1 LDRLHFLF
9 FTFPHSLTS
18 PITAWFLSLIPP
30 QFCIFPPVLTNIF
43 IYRAFHPLLFW
54 AHFHHFVCAAP
65 SGKHLVRPML
75 PFLPCILS
83 LTHICCSSSGYTMT
97 CSCTVCQHL
106 HAILSH
112 HDAATDL
119 LHIQVRFS
127 FFFHKFNSTDFLWG
141 LWDWDQ
147 PSLWSGDCPPNQA
160 MATTTM
166 TAPTTTMM
174 MATHAWL

>member
-1 LDRLHFLF
+1 MDRLHFLF

-18 PITAWFLSLIPP
+18 PITAWFSSLISPP
-30 QFCIFPPVLTNIF
+30 SCIFPPVLTDIF

-106 HAILSH
+106 HTILSH
-112 HDAATDL
+112 HDAATNL
-119 LHIQVRFS
+119 LHIQVCFS
-127 FFFHKFNSTDFLWG
+127 FFFTSSIALTFYGGCGTGTSPACG
-141 LWDWDQ
+141 
-147 PSLWSGDCPPNQA
+147 QA
-160 MATTTM
+160 
-166 TAPTTTMM
+166 TALPTRP
-174 MATHAWL
+174 WPQQQ